1 MTAPTSLPDV
11 NGEGVNVSGTGSRRL
26 FLEVSALYLA
36 LYLHFG
42 FFAFLPLWLAKMGAA
57 AGEIGILMAIPLVL
71 RLVTVAPFSAW
82 AGQTAR
88 VRDSI
93 FVTALFSAAL
103 VASLAIEPGHLGRI
117 AIVIAFSIMWDQVP
131 VLTDAYAVMA
141 ARSKGL
147 DFGRM
152 RVWGS
157 IGAVLSSICAGWTF
171 DLLGIAALPLVVAA
185 LLLLPAMVAALVP
198 SDRNMANMTA
208 ARSGSWRDVVADR
221 ALVRAM
227 VAAALVMA
235 SHGVLTSF
243 GAIQWSARGVSTGT
257 IGLLQACAVSAEILA
272 FWFGSKLLRGR
283 DPRWM
288 IWIAACFSVLRW
300 VIMASDPGI
309 APLFAVQ
316 LLQGLTA
323 TGAILGS
330 MLTIA
335 KRVPMQS
342 SAAAQGLNA
351 VLLGLALSA
360 TTAGSGW
367 LWPHGASFSYLA
379 MAILAACAGV
389 LAWPR
394 LSRFDHNNASPA
406 ASGRIDAL
414 GERS

>member
-1 MTAPTSLPDV
+1 MIEQPILPGADAMPAAPPLSD
-11 NGEGVNVSGTGSRRL
+11 GKRL
-26 FLEVSALYLA
+26 SLEVSGLYLA

-42 FFAFLPLWLAKMGAA
+42 FFAFLPLWLAKMGAP

-82 AGQTAR
+82 AGQSGR

-93 FVTALFSAAL
+93 LVTALSSAAL
-103 VASLAIEPGHLGRI
+103 VALLILEPGHIGRI
-117 AIVIAFSIMWDQVP
+117 AIVLAFAIVWDQVP

-141 ARSKGL
+141 ARSRGL

-157 IGAVLSSICAGWTF
+157 IGAVVSSASAGWAF
-171 DLLGIAALPLVVAA
+171 DLLGIEALPLVVAA
-185 LLLLPAMVAALVP
+185 LLLLPAMMAALVP
-198 SDRNMANMTA
+198 SDRRMIQASA
-208 ARSGSWRDVVADR
+208 VRGGRWREVMADR
-221 ALVRAM
+221 ALIRAM
-227 VAAALVMA
+227 AASALVMA

-243 GAIQWSARGVSTGT
+243 GAIQWSARGIGTGT

-272 FWFGSKLLRGR
+272 FWFGSKLLGRR

-288 IWIAACFSVLRW
+288 IWIAACFAALRW
-300 VIMASDPGI
+300 IIMAGNPGV
-309 APLFAVQ
+309 APLFVVQ

-323 TGAILGS
+323 TGAILGA

-335 KRVPMQS
+335 RRVPMQS

-351 VLLGLALSA
+351 VLQGLALSV

-367 LWPHGASFSYLA
+367 LWPHGVAFSYLA
-379 MAILAACAGV
+379 MAVLAAFAGV
-389 LAWPR
+389 LAWP
-394 LSRFDHNNASPA
+394 LFSRRDPGAAPAAESGGITASP
-406 ASGRIDAL
+406 
-414 GERS
+414 ERS